1 MWPSS
6 PLLPGRKRPAENLY
20 AFSSIEAVSR
30 PYSAVS
36 PCVSTSSESY
46 GALVER
52 LRDLDGNVFT
62 VREAQSI
69 RDAADARLFGDADQ
83 IETVTAALEMMD
95 TLVEAAPALEPDE
108 PRLGDL
114 LCSIEPAAG
123 VES

>member
-1 MWPSS
+1 
-6 PLLPGRKRPAENLY
+6 
-20 AFSSIEAVSR
+20 
-30 PYSAVS
+30 
-36 PCVSTSSESY
+36 VSTSSESY

-62 VREAQSI
+62 VREAQAI

-83 IETVTAALEMMD
+83 IEAVTAALEMMD
-95 TLVEAAPALEPDE
+95 TLVEAARLSSRTSRE
-108 PRLGDL
+108 LGDL